1 MKILNGEIGENDTA
15 DIIVANGQL
24 DVEKNKRKKTMDIYK
39 QAKTVAETFD
49 VSSPEN
55 SVVLYSISYL
65 PTTRN
70 RDLAFDCV
78 RSNPGKMMIEHTA
91 CGAELVRL
99 GLDSADKCNLPS
111 EQIAAVWKAASKRFI
126 EAASGNVCA
135 FVEKADRRSVF
146 RSMELPT
153 ILQNER
159 IRTVN
164 GTDKYE
170 FAKIFSD

>member
-1 MKILNGEIGENDTA
+1 ML
-15 DIIVANGQL
+15 
-24 DVEKNKRKKTMDIYK
+24 
-39 QAKTVAETFD
+39 
-49 VSSPEN
+49 
-55 SVVLYSISYL
+55 
-65 PTTRN
+65 
-70 RDLAFDCV
+70 
-78 RSNPGKMMIEHTA
+78 IEHTA

>member
-1 MKILNGEIGENDTA
+1 
-15 DIIVANGQL
+15 
-24 DVEKNKRKKTMDIYK
+24 MDLYK
-39 QAKTVAETFD
+39 QAMTVAETFD

-65 PTTRN
+65 PTTHN

-159 IRTVN
+159 I
-164 GTDKYE
+164 E
-170 FAKIFSD
+170 P

>member
-1 MKILNGEIGENDTA
+1 
-15 DIIVANGQL
+15 
-24 DVEKNKRKKTMDIYK
+24 MDLYK
-39 QAKTVAETFD
+39 QAMTVAETFD

-153 ILQNER
+153 ILQNEH

>member
-1 MKILNGEIGENDTA
+1 
-15 DIIVANGQL
+15 
-24 DVEKNKRKKTMDIYK
+24 MDLYK
-39 QAKTVAETFD
+39 QAMTVAETFD

-65 PTTRN
+65 P
-70 RDLAFDCV
+70 

-111 EQIAAVWKAASKRFI
+111 EQIAAIWIEASKRFI
-126 EAASGNVCA
+126 EAASGDVCA

-146 RSMELPT
+146 RSIELP
-153 ILQNER
+153 ILLQNER

-164 GTDKYE
+164 GIDKYE

>member
-1 MKILNGEIGENDTA
+1 
-15 DIIVANGQL
+15 
-24 DVEKNKRKKTMDIYK
+24 MDLYK
-39 QAKTVAETFD
+39 QAMTVAETFD

-153 ILQNER
+153 ILQIR
-159 IRTVN
+159 ICQNLQRLTKAPHRGAFCFLFAAVITFSAASPEYRTTVKQA
-164 GTDKYE
+164 GT
-170 FAKIFSD
+170 A